1 MNGPIG
7 KLARCAIYTR
17 KSTEYN
23 LELAF
28 NSLDAQREAC
38 EAYIK
43 SQAHEGWRLI
53 PGRYDDGA
61 FSGASLDR
69 PALQQLLAEV
79 RAGPTAFRAPSLDPR
94 FSLPVVVS
102 PGATPGGG
110 RHG

>member
-1 MNGPIG
+1 MNGPVRQV
-7 KLARCAIYTR
+7 ARCAIYTR

-38 EAYIK
+38 EAYTK

-53 PGRYDDGA
+53 PTHYDDGA

-69 PALQQLLAEV
+69 AALGGYPCGQDRYCAGLQGRPADPLAC
-79 RAGPTAFRAPSLDPR
+79 
-94 FSLPVVVS
+94 
-102 PGATPGGG
+102 
-110 RHG
+110 